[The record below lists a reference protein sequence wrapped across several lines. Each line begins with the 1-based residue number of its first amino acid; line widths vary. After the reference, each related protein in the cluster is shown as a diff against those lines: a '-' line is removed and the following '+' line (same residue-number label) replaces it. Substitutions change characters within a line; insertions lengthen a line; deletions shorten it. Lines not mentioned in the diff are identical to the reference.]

1 MAEGAGLDAPITGVT
16 VFKEGARVQRGG
28 VVNLEPGLWPVVIGN
43 LPATVDPDSGR
54 TAARGRDLALLN
66 AEVHRRYRADP
77 LRGETARLRSEV
89 ERWRDAV
96 EALDDEDTSPAAAG
110 RHTPPSARRAM
121 PARSGASD
129 AAASRDAPRP
139 A

>member
-1 MAEGAGLDAPITGVT
+1 MVRGRHDQEGRMAGGAGLDAPITGVT

-43 LPATVDPDSGR
+43 LPATVDPGSGR
-54 TAARGRDLALLN
+54 IAARRRDLALLN

-96 EALDDEDTSPAAAG
+96 RRLTMG
-110 RHTPPSARRAM
+110 TRHRPQLGGTHRRQNW
-121 PARSGASD
+121 PLRGAVWT
-129 AAASRDAPRP
+129 
-139 A
+139 